1 MINYAFLWLIAAQ
14 VWGWKNDSICPFLPH
29 IISVNLNVSCLMC
42 KCIINN
48 FYLQIFFTAM
58 FAYLLIDTSTLDS
71 VSDAPHYIQV
81 FGSMLMCLPFAYYL
95 LIQTIT
101 HFKLGRVRQLS
112 IIMINNSSSSAN
124 LMWFLFS
131 PLER

>member
-1 MINYAFLWLIAAQ
+1 
-14 VWGWKNDSICPFLPH
+14 
-29 IISVNLNVSCLMC
+29 
-42 KCIINN
+42 
-48 FYLQIFFTAM
+48 M

-71 VSDAPHYIQV
+71 VGNAPHYIQV

-124 LMWFLFS
+124 LM
-131 PLER
+131 